1 MASRFADLDV
11 SVDEFIEQQENENTK
26 RKTEQNLS
34 LLNQFLSSKNEKRS
48 IEDIP
53 SAELNLYLSEFIIK
67 VRTKQNK
74 DYEPNSLRG
83 MIASFERHLKKKNYG
98 LSIMKNLQ
106 FEHTRKALVSK
117 QKDLKRQGKG
127 NKPRISSALS
137 EDDIAVLYEK
147 DLLGTSSPEAL
158 LNTLWFNNTIH
169 FGLRGCKEHRD
180 MTRGDVK
187 LHKTA
192 GGEEYLEYNEK
203 QTKTRSGENT
213 RDVRKVTPK
222 MFSVPGNERDPI
234 AVYKLFAEKRPAEMN
249 SDDSPFYLAANNLK
263 KLESLSNKAWFKK
276 APAGVNKLNSIMKNM
291 AEKAGLTTKFTN
303 HSERKT
309 MMQTL
314 VNQNFPPTDIIQL
327 SGHKN
332 LQSVT
337 HYSTV
342 NESQQ
347 MEMSRTL
354 SSVATGNL
362 SHLCN
367 LTTRNSG
374 VSVHSSTKIQKAT
387 SEHKVEKQHT
397 MPALFSN
404 ATIRGGSINI
414 SINTLKQSPT
424 LSITSVDSPP
434 KTYKRLKLLSD
445 SESD

>member
-1 MASRFADLDV
+1 M
-11 SVDEFIEQQENENTK
+11 
-26 RKTEQNLS
+26 
-34 LLNQFLSSKNEKRS
+34 
-48 IEDIP
+48 
-53 SAELNLYLSEFIIK
+53 EL
-67 VRTKQNK
+67 R
-74 DYEPNSLRG
+74 
-83 MIASFERHLKKKNYG
+83 
-98 LSIMKNLQ
+98 
-106 FEHTRKALVSK
+106 
-117 QKDLKRQGKG
+117 
-127 NKPRISSALS
+127 
-137 EDDIAVLYEK
+137 
-147 DLLGTSSPEAL
+147 
-158 LNTLWFNNTIH
+158 
-169 FGLRGCKEHRD
+169 
-180 MTRGDVK
+180 
-187 LHKTA
+187 KTA
-192 GGEEYLEYNEK
+192 GGEEYLEYNER

-249 SDDSPFYLAANNLK
+249 SDDSPFYLAVNNLK
-263 KLESLSNKAWFKK
+263 KLKSLSNKAWFKK
-276 APAGVNKLNSIMKNM
+276 APAGVNKLNSMMKNM

-303 HSERKT
+303 HSGRKT
-309 MMQTL
+309 KMQTL
-314 VNQNFPPTDIIQL
+314 VNQNFPPTDIIQV

-362 SHLCN
+362 NHLCN

-404 ATIRGGSINI
+404 ATISGGSINI

>member
-1 MASRFADLDV
+1 
-11 SVDEFIEQQENENTK
+11 
-26 RKTEQNLS
+26 
-34 LLNQFLSSKNEKRS
+34 
-48 IEDIP
+48 
-53 SAELNLYLSEFIIK
+53 
-67 VRTKQNK
+67 
-74 DYEPNSLRG
+74 
-83 MIASFERHLKKKNYG
+83 
-98 LSIMKNLQ
+98 
-106 FEHTRKALVSK
+106 
-117 QKDLKRQGKG
+117 
-127 NKPRISSALS
+127 
-137 EDDIAVLYEK
+137 
-147 DLLGTSSPEAL
+147 
-158 LNTLWFNNTIH
+158 
-169 FGLRGCKEHRD
+169 
-180 MTRGDVK
+180 
-187 LHKTA
+187 
-192 GGEEYLEYNEK
+192 
-203 QTKTRSGENT
+203 
-213 RDVRKVTPK
+213 
-222 MFSVPGNERDPI
+222 
-234 AVYKLFAEKRPAEMN
+234 
-249 SDDSPFYLAANNLK
+249 
-263 KLESLSNKAWFKK
+263 
-276 APAGVNKLNSIMKNM
+276 MKNM

-303 HSERKT
+303 HSGRKT

-404 ATIRGGSINI
+404 ATISGGSINI

-424 LSITSVDSPP
+424 LSITSVDS
-434 KTYKRLKLLSD
+434 SD
-445 SESD
+445 VQVEYGLRDLYP